1 MKNFWAKTGWFGLA
15 VTALLASF
23 VFQIGFS
30 LLAMLPGAIR
40 AGIEAGMKGIT
51 DYEEIYAYVMNQVMD
66 SAALGVLLYHL
77 FSIPI
82 FGLWY
87 YFGCGRKKPGN
98 PVRIFGKRGLPTIL
112 LAGFAFCVLANG
124 IALAFEFAAPVIYA
138 DYVELMEQAGIGV
151 NVLTIIASVLLAP
164 IGEELLCRGI
174 IFHYFT
180 KVTEGMKSR
189 TAAFWIANALQAL
202 AFGIMHGNWIQG
214 TYAFVLGMGLGWL
227 RHRYQSLY
235 ASMLAH
241 FLVNFLSTYVM
252 GYVLYPV
259 PESPLGALILIAA
272 GAVLVFLARMIA
284 GPEEEALM

>member
-1 MKNFWAKTGWFGLA
+1 
-15 VTALLASF
+15 
-23 VFQIGFS
+23 
-30 LLAMLPGAIR
+30 
-40 AGIEAGMKGIT
+40 
-51 DYEEIYAYVMNQVMD
+51 
-66 SAALGVLLYHL
+66 
-77 FSIPI
+77 
-82 FGLWY
+82 
-87 YFGCGRKKPGN
+87 
-98 PVRIFGKRGLPTIL
+98 
-112 LAGFAFCVLANG
+112 
-124 IALAFEFAAPVIYA
+124 
-138 DYVELMEQAGIGV
+138 MEQAGIGV

-259 PESPLGALILIAA
+259 PESPLGALILIVA
-272 GAVLVFLARMIA
+272 GAVLVFLARMTA
-284 GPEEEALM
+284 GPEEKTLT